1 MAIVGLVYLQLFDN
15 ALLELWSGSPF
26 RCVAFDRWRRRERA
40 STVRHFVSI
49 LLLSQVLPCSI
60 PATTCVYGRY
70 HTDPSGTYSQY
81 EAKAIGA
88 GSEGANTALQEHY
101 NKVPTGCFCNCIRS
115 IV

>member
-1 MAIVGLVYLQLFDN
+1 MRYWNCGQARPFGVSLLIAGVDEKGP
-15 ALLELWSGSPF
+15 ALYVTL
-26 RCVAFDRWRRRERA
+26 
-40 STVRHFVSI
+40 SI